1 VDAKEGKED
10 LHETAWMENG
20 KERGR
25 RAGRW
30 RGERSKENERESI
43 E

>member
-1 VDAKEGKED
+1 MGKKRKED
-10 LHETAWMENG
+10 LPETAWMENR

-25 RAGRW
+25 RAGRL
-30 RGERSKENERESI
+30 RGKRSEEDKREAI